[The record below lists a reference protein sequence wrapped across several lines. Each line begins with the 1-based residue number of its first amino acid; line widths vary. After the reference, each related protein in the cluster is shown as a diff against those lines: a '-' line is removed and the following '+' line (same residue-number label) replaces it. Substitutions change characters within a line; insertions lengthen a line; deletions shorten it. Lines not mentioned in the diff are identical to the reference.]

1 MRRKTH
7 ILVIDEEG
15 MVRDGLCALLQS
27 EESLH
32 LVGAM
37 VSARVALRTRG
48 DLRPDVVVMDFS
60 TAMKTGPQTLLHLK
74 RRWPGASVL
83 VLAAN
88 GEARL
93 IEAARRAG
101 ADGFVLRNDRR
112 IELFKAIHALAQRR
126 HYISTTVLQPSSR
139 GGGRAPP
146 HAARRSDT
154 APMLTEREQEVVAL
168 IAEGYR
174 TREMAQMLSLSHKTI
189 ERHRTNLMRK
199 LGVRSA
205 TGVVAYAITH
215 GYVGF

>member
-7 ILVIDEEG
+7 ILVIDAEG
-15 MVRDGLCALLQS
+15 MLRDGLCTLLQS
-27 EESLH
+27 DESLH
-32 LVGAM
+32 LDGAM
-37 VSARVALRTRG
+37 VSARVAVRTRG
-48 DLRPDVVVMDFS
+48 DLRPDVLVMDFS
-60 TAMKTGPQTLLHLK
+60 IAMKTGPHTILHLK
-74 RRWPGASVL
+74 RRWPGSCVL

-88 GEARL
+88 GEGRT

-101 ADGFVLRNDRR
+101 ADGYVLRNDRST
-112 IELFKAIHALAQRR
+112 ELFKAIHTLAERR
-126 HYISTTVLQPSSR
+126 HYISSSVLQARSR
-139 GGGRAPP
+139 GDGRASP
-146 HAARRSDT
+146 HAGRRSDT
-154 APMLTEREQEVVAL
+154 APMLTDREQEVVAL

-174 TREMAQMLSLSHKTI
+174 TREMAQMLSLSYKTI

>member
-74 RRWPGASVL
+74 RRWPGACVL

-88 GEARL
+88 GEGRT

-101 ADGFVLRNDRR
+101 ADGYILRNDRR
-112 IELFKAIHALAQRR
+112 TELLKAIHALAQRR

>member
-7 ILVIDEEG
+7 ILIIDAEG
-15 MVRDGLCALLQS
+15 MLRDGLCALLQS
-27 EESLH
+27 DDSLH
-32 LVGAM
+32 LDGAM
-37 VSARVALRTRG
+37 VSARVAVRSRG
-48 DLRPDVVVMDFS
+48 DLRPEVVVMDFS
-60 TAMKTGPQTLLHLK
+60 IAMRTGPQTILHLK
-74 RRWPGASVL
+74 RRWPGTCVL

-88 GEARL
+88 GEGRT

-101 ADGFVLRNDRR
+101 ADGYVLRNDRST
-112 IELFKAIHALAQRR
+112 ELFKAIHALAERR
-126 HYISTTVLQPSSR
+126 HYISSSVLQARSR
-139 GGGRAPP
+139 GDGRTPP
-146 HAARRSDT
+146 HVGRNDT
-154 APMLTEREQEVVAL
+154 APMLTDREQEVIAL